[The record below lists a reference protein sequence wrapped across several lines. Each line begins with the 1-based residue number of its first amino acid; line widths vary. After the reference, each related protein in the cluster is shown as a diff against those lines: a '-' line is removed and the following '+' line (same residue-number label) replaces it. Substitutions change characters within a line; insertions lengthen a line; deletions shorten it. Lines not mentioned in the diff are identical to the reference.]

1 MPSDRR
7 FAPCEAAVERDVARP
22 VHVAMPL
29 QDLSLD
35 EHVERLARLG
45 RGVFDSYALAASA

>member
-1 MPSDRR
+1 MSL
-7 FAPCEAAVERDVARP
+7 ARDTSRCRSK
-22 VHVAMPL
+22 
-29 QDLSLD
+29 DLSLD